1 MTGLDIK
8 SDTEVNAIDLVEII
22 NEFAISSS
30 IKNDPLFWGNNIN
43 KVIFCGGKILNF
55 NLNVFNFK
63 KNQFVGFISNSFK
76 PKLAISSN
84 MIFPLEKKNKKLIA
98 ILPYASYAMK
108 ILREVDPKLGDNIII
123 FGLNFFSILLFNL
136 LKMSG
141 AGVHII
147 KTNQDTYTY
156 NDNNDIEKIIIKN
169 FNQLK
174 ELSKSINV
182 NHIIFISELVNR
194 NNEFIKQ
201 GYIFKYAQ
209 LHFIGANLQNDLNI
223 LKGYEINRIF
233 ISDKG
238 FLDSNYL
245 RGIKYPYSYV
255 RWDYKR
261 NLEYFIFLIR
271 KKIINLDF
279 FNLELIKIN
288 NLENLLEKIN
298 NIPKNRLTLFE
309 NQA

>member
-1 MTGLDIK
+1 MTDLDIK
-8 SDTEVNAIDLVEII
+8 SDTEVNPIDLVDII
-22 NEFAISSS
+22 NEFAIFSS
-30 IKNDPLFWGNNIN
+30 IKNDPLFLGNNIN

-63 KNQFVGFISNSFK
+63 KNQFVGFISNRFK
-76 PKLAISSN
+76 PKLVISSN

-108 ILREVDPKLGDNIII
+108 ILREVNPKLGDNIII

-141 AGVHII
+141 AGIHII
-147 KTNQDTYTY
+147 ITNQDTNTY
-156 NDNNDIEKIIIKN
+156 NDNNDIEKIIIKD

-174 ELSKSINV
+174 ELSKSIKV
-182 NHIIFISELVNR
+182 NHILFISELINR
-194 NNEFIKQ
+194 NNEFMKQ
-201 GYIFKYAQ
+201 GYIFKYPQ
-209 LHFIGANLQNDLNI
+209 LHFIGASLQNDLNV

-233 ISDKG
+233 MSDKG
-238 FLDSNYL
+238 FLDSNYN
-245 RGIKYPYSYV
+245 RGLKYPYSYV

-288 NLENLLEKIN
+288 NLENLPEKIN